1 MWDVLRTR
9 GFFAF
14 ITMVF
19 LNAFVDLGHKILI
32 QNTVFKLYDGQEQ
45 IILSTL
51 VNALILLPFIL
62 LFTPTGFLA
71 DKYPKVQVMR
81 YSAWAGLAI
90 AILITVSYYLGW
102 FWFSFALTFVLAI
115 RSAFYS
121 PAKMGYI
128 RELLGD
134 KQLSQ
139 GNAFAQSTV
148 TLAIMLGTLVFSILF
163 ELSLPN
169 KSSFENAHEILQDFA
184 PLGWLLVLI
193 TGFEIWCAYQL
204 PTTRSTDPEMKY
216 VWQDH
221 LKGKTGLATF
231 KWVKGNQLIWLS
243 IVGLSVF
250 WAVAQVILA
259 TFPAYSKEY
268 LDMTNVA
275 LVQALMAC
283 AGVGIVLGSL
293 WAGRLSRT
301 HIETGLIPVGA
312 LGIMLSVALI
322 TWFENS
328 WLQAAN
334 FFFLGVMGGFFMVPL
349 SALMQYHA
357 PSQHLGRVLAAYNL
371 VSTAAMLLFLLATMA
386 LAWFGIG
393 SKHLFTILILVTV
406 AGALYTVYKLPQS
419 LLRFIASRFFH
430 AAYRLKVIGFE
441 NLPTRGGV
449 LLLGNHISWI
459 DWALVQM
466 ACPRQVRFVMERG
479 YYERWYLKGVLDLFG
494 VIPIT
499 SGSSADSIAEISKLL
514 QKGEMVCLFPEGT
527 ISRTGQLSEFK
538 RGYEKAAQGTDA
550 TIIPFY
556 LHGLWGSRFSRSS
569 GFLREARQSGLKRDI
584 IVSFGQALPSS
595 TPAYELKQHI
605 FDLSFTSWE
614 AYSSLI
620 DPIPVS
626 WVRSAKRLSFRMGAT
641 DVTGEP
647 LSNNRFMT
655 AVFSFANIIRQRSPE
670 QNIGLLL
677 PTSSGS
683 AIANM
688 AVLTLGKTVVNLN
701 YTASAEALASAA
713 EQAELKTLY
722 TSKLFLK
729 KLLER
734 GIDIAA
740 ALPNLDLVYMEELKE
755 SMTKFQLMRTMIA
768 VVLTPTR
775 MLQGLY
781 LRQVSMDSTAAI
793 LFSSGSEGAPKG
805 VELSHRN
812 LAINSRQIADMLNTR
827 EDDVLMGTLPAFHA
841 FGLLASTF
849 MPLSEGIPIV
859 CHPDPTDAVNIAK
872 GIARYEATVLFGTA
886 TFLRLYARN
895 QRVHPLMFDSL
906 RYVVAGAEKLP
917 PEVRQLFSQRFNK
930 AILEGYGTTETSPV
944 ASVNVPDKL
953 DPNSWRVQ
961 PGTRDGTVGMPLPGT
976 SFRIVDPA
984 TMEQLPTGT
993 DGLILIGGPQ
1003 VMKGYLKNPTK
1014 TAEAVVEIAG
1024 QRWYKSGDKG
1034 HLDEDGFLTIVDRYS
1049 RFAKLGGEMVSLTA
1063 VEQTIRQALK
1073 DPELD
1078 LVAVNFPDE
1087 KKGEKVVLL
1096 MGGEHD
1102 PKAVKKQLIE
1112 AGMNPLMIPA
1122 EIYEVEAVP
1131 KLGSGKTDFATA
1143 RKVALSAMA

>member
-9 GFFAF
+9 GFFVF

-19 LNAFVDLGHKILI
+19 LNAFIDLGHKILI
-32 QNTVFKLYDGQEQ
+32 QNTVFKLYDGNEQ
-45 IILSTL
+45 VVLSTL

-62 LFTPTGFLA
+62 FFTPSGFVS
-71 DKYPKVQVMR
+71 DKYSKVKVMR
-81 YSAWAGLAI
+81 YSAWAGLATVF
-90 AILITVSYYLGW
+90 LITISYYLGW
-102 FWFSFALTFVLAI
+102 FWISFGLTFVLAI
-115 RSAFYS
+115 HSAFFS

-134 KQLSQ
+134 KQLPQ

-148 TLAIMLGTLVFSILF
+148 TLAIMLGTLVFSVFF
-163 ELSLPN
+163 ELLLP
-169 KSSFENAHEILQDFA
+169 SQESFTNPQEIMQSFA
-184 PLGWLLVLI
+184 PLGWLLLAL

-204 PTTRSTDPEMKY
+204 PLTTDTDQDMKY

-231 KWVKGNQLIWLS
+231 QWVRSQQLIWLS

-250 WAVAQVILA
+250 WAIAQVILA
-259 TFPAYSKEY
+259 TYPAYSKEY
-268 LDMTNVA
+268 LNMDNVA

-283 AGVGIVLGSL
+283 AGFGIIWGSL

-312 LGIMLSVALI
+312 IGVMLSVSFI
-322 TWFENS
+322 TWIETPFF
-328 WLQAAN
+328 QAAN
-334 FFFLGVMGGFFMVPL
+334 FLFLGVMAGFFMVPL
-349 SALMQYHA
+349 SALMQYHS
-357 PSQHLGRVLAAYNL
+357 PRSQLGRVLAAYNL
-371 VSTAAMLLFLLATMA
+371 VSTVAMLLFLVVTML
-386 LAWFGIG
+386 LAWKGL
-393 SKHLFTILILVTV
+393 SSEHLFTVLKVVAV
-406 AGALYTVYKLPQS
+406 AGAIYTVYKLPQS

-441 NLPTRGGV
+441 NLPTSGGT

-479 YYERWYLKGVLDLFG
+479 YYERWYLKGILDLFG
-494 VIPIT
+494 VIPIA
-499 SGSSADSIAEISKLL
+499 SGSSSDSLAEIARLL
-514 QKGEMVCLFPEGT
+514 EKGEMVCLFPEGT
-527 ISRTGQLSEFK
+527 ISRTGQLAEFK
-538 RGYEKAAQGTDA
+538 RGYEKAVQGTNA

-569 GFLREARQSGLKRDI
+569 GFLRESRQSGFKRDI
-584 IVSFGQALPSS
+584 IVSFGQPLPSDI
-595 TPAYELKQHI
+595 PAYQLKQHI

-614 AYSSLI
+614 AYSHII

-626 WVRSAKRLSFRMGAT
+626 WVRSAKRLKFRMGAT
-641 DVTGEP
+641 DVVGEP
-647 LSNNRFMT
+647 LSNNRLMT
-655 AVFSFANIIRQRSPE
+655 AVFRFANLINHHSPE
-670 QNIGLLL
+670 QNIGILL

-688 AVLTLGKTVVNLN
+688 AVMTLGKTVVNLN
-701 YTASAEALASAA
+701 YTASAEALQSAA

-729 KLLER
+729 KLQER

-740 ALPNLDLVYMEELKE
+740 ALPNLQLLYMEDLKAGITKPQLI
-755 SMTKFQLMRTMIA
+755 MTLLA
-768 VVLTPTR
+768 VVLFPTR
-775 MLQGLY
+775 LLQMLYVRHVNL
-781 LRQVSMDSTAAI
+781 DSTAAI

-895 QRVHPLMFDSL
+895 QRVHPLMFESL

-944 ASVNVPDKL
+944 ASVNIPDKL

-961 PGTRDGTVGMPLPGT
+961 PGSRDGTVGMPLPGT
-976 SFRIVDPA
+976 SFRIVDPV
-984 TMEQLPTGT
+984 TMEQLSTGT

-1003 VMKGYLKNPTK
+1003 VMKGYLKNPEK
-1014 TAEAVVEIAG
+1014 TAEAVVDIAG

-1034 HLDEDGFLTIVDRYS
+1034 HVDEDGFLTIVDRYS

-1063 VEQTIRQALK
+1063 VEQTIRQTLK

-1096 MGGEHD
+1096 LGGEHD

-1112 AGMNPLMIPA
+1112 SGMNPLMIPA
-1122 EIYEVEAVP
+1122 EIYTVDAVP
-1131 KLGSGKTDFATA
+1131 KLGSGKTDFATS
-1143 RKVALSAMA
+1143 RKVAQSAMA

>member
-14 ITMVF
+14 ISMAF

-45 IILSTL
+45 IVLSTL

-81 YSAWAGLAI
+81 YSAWAGLGI
-90 AILITVSYYLGW
+90 VLFITFSYYLGW
-102 FWFSFALTFVLAI
+102 FWFSFALTFLLAVH
-115 RSAFYS
+115 SAFYS

-134 KQLSQ
+134 KQLPQ

-148 TLAIMLGTLVFSILF
+148 TLAILMGTLVFSVLF
-163 ELSLPN
+163 ELVLPN
-169 KSSFENAHEILQDFA
+169 NQTFTSAEEIFRYFA

-193 TGFEIWCAYQL
+193 TGVEIWLSYQL
-204 PTTRSTDPEMKY
+204 PSTRSTDPEMKY
-216 VWQDH
+216 VWDEY

-231 KWVKGNQLIWLS
+231 SWVKSQQLIWLS

-259 TFPAYSKEY
+259 TYPAYSKEY
-268 LDMTNVA
+268 LGMTNVA
-275 LVQALMAC
+275 LVQTLMAC
-283 AGVGIVLGSL
+283 AGIGIVLGSL

-312 LGIMLSVALI
+312 LGVMLSVALV
-322 TWFENS
+322 TWFES
-328 WLQAAN
+328 PIWQAAN
-334 FFFLGVMGGFFMVPL
+334 FLLLGVMGGLFMVPL
-349 SALMQYHA
+349 SALMQYHS

-371 VSTAAMLLFLLATMA
+371 VSTAVMLLFLVVTMA
-386 LAWFGIG
+386 LAWYGIG
-393 SKHLFTILILVTV
+393 SKLLFFVLNLVV
-406 AGALYTVYKLPQS
+406 IAGALYTVYQLPQS

-441 NLPTRGGV
+441 NLPTSGGV

-466 ACPRQVRFVMERG
+466 ASPRQVRFVMERG

-494 VIPIT
+494 VIPIA
-499 SGSSADSIAEISKLL
+499 SGSSSDSLAEIARLL
-514 QKGEMVCLFPEGT
+514 QKGEMVCLFPEGA

-538 RGYEKAAQGTDA
+538 RGYEKAVQGTEV

-584 IVSFGQALPSS
+584 IVSFGKPLPSN
-595 TPAYELKQHI
+595 TPAYQLKQHI

-614 AYSSLI
+614 AYSHII

-641 DVTGEP
+641 DVIGEP
-647 LSNNRFMT
+647 LGNNRFMT

-670 QNIGLLL
+670 QNIGILL

-701 YTASAEALASAA
+701 YTASAEALYSASQ
-713 EQAELKTLY
+713 QAELKNLY

-740 ALPNLDLVYMEELKE
+740 ALPNLNLIYMEDLKAG
-755 SMTKFQLMRTMIA
+755 MTKAQLVMTMLA
-768 VVLTPTR
+768 VVIFPTR
-775 MLQGLY
+775 LLQLLY
-781 LRQVSMDSTAAI
+781 LRPVNLDDTAAI

-895 QRVHPLMFDSL
+895 QRVHPLMFNSL

-953 DPNSWRVQ
+953 DPGSWRVQ
-961 PGTRDGTVGMPLPGT
+961 PGSREGTVGMPLPGT
-976 SFRIVDPA
+976 SFRIVDPVSL
-984 TMEQLPTGT
+984 EQLPTGT

-1003 VMKGYLKNPTK
+1003 VMKGYLKNPEK

-1034 HLDEDGFLTIVDRYS
+1034 HVDEDGFLTIVDRYS

-1073 DPELD
+1073 EPELD

-1096 MGGEHD
+1096 IGGEYD

-1112 AGMNPLMIPA
+1112 SGMNPLMIPA

-1143 RKVALSAMA
+1143 RKVAQSAMA

>member
-9 GFFAF
+9 GFFVF
-14 ITMVF
+14 ITMTF

-45 IILSTL
+45 VILSTL

-62 LFTPTGFLA
+62 LFTPTGFLS
-71 DKYPKVQVMR
+71 DKYSKVKVMR
-81 YSAWAGLAI
+81 YSAWAGLTI
-90 AILITVSYYLGW
+90 VLLITLSYYFGW
-102 FWFSFALTFVLAI
+102 FWFSFGLTFLLAI

-134 KQLSQ
+134 KQLPQ
-139 GNAFAQSTV
+139 GNAFAQSIVTV
-148 TLAIMLGTLVFSILF
+148 AIMLGTLCFSILF
-163 ELSLPN
+163 ELRLPDN
-169 KSSFENAHEILQDFA
+169 QTLTNPKEILQYLA

-204 PTTRSTDPEMKY
+204 PITRDTDAEMKY

-221 LKGKTGLATF
+221 LRGKTGLATF
-231 KWVKGNQLIWLS
+231 KWVKHNQLIWLS

-259 TFPAYSKEY
+259 TYPAYSKEY
-268 LDMTNVA
+268 LNLTNAA

-283 AGVGIVLGSL
+283 AGIGIVLGSL

-312 LGIMLSVALI
+312 LGVMLSVALI
-322 TWFENS
+322 TWFEAP

-334 FFFLGVMGGFFMVPL
+334 FLFLGIMGGFFMVPL
-349 SALMQYHA
+349 SALMQYHS
-357 PSQHLGRVLAAYNL
+357 PRQQLGRALAAYNL
-371 VSTAAMLLFLLATMA
+371 VSTTMMLLFLLATML
-386 LAWFGIG
+386 LAWYGIG
-393 SKHLFTILILVTV
+393 SRYLFTALTLVV
-406 AGALYTVYKLPQS
+406 IVGAVYTVYQLPQS

-479 YYERWYLKGVLDLFG
+479 YYERWYLKGILDLFG
-494 VIPIT
+494 VIPIA
-499 SGSSADSIAEISKLL
+499 SGSSNESIAEISRLL
-514 QKGEMVCLFPEGT
+514 QKGEMICLFPEGA
-527 ISRTGQLSEFK
+527 ISRTGQLAEFK
-538 RGYEKAAQGTDA
+538 RGYERAAQGTDA
-550 TIIPFY
+550 IIIPFY
-556 LHGLWGSRFSRSS
+556 LYGLWGSRFSRSS
-569 GFLREARQSGLKRDI
+569 GFLRETRQSGLKRDI
-584 IVSFGQALPSS
+584 IVSFGQALPSN

-620 DPIPVS
+620 DPLPVS
-626 WVRSAKRLSFRMGAT
+626 WLRSAKRLSFRMGVT
-641 DVTGEP
+641 DVLGEP

-655 AVFSFANIIRQRSPE
+655 AVFRFANIIRQHSHE

-677 PTSSGS
+677 PTSGGS

-688 AVLTLGKTVVNLN
+688 AVMTLGKTVVNLN
-701 YTASAEALASAA
+701 YTASAEALNSAA

-729 KLLER
+729 RLLER

-740 ALPNLDLVYMEELKE
+740 ALPNLQLIYMEDLKAGITKPQLF
-755 SMTKFQLMRTMIA
+755 MTLTA
-768 VVLTPTR
+768 VVLLPTR
-775 MLQGLY
+775 LLQALY
-781 LRQVSMDSTAAI
+781 LQPVRIDATAAI

-805 VELSHRN
+805 VELSHQN

-841 FGLLASTF
+841 FGLLASTL

-886 TFLRLYARN
+886 TFFRLYARN
-895 QRVHPLMFDSL
+895 QKVHPLMLESL

-944 ASVNVPDKL
+944 ASVNIPDKL
-953 DPNSWRVQ
+953 DLNSWRVQ
-961 PGTRDGTVGMPLPGT
+961 PGSRDGTVGMPLPGT

-984 TMEQLPTGT
+984 TLEQLPTGT

-1003 VMKGYLKNPTK
+1003 VMKGYLKNPEK
-1014 TAEAVVEIAG
+1014 TADAVIEIAG

-1034 HLDEDGFLTIVDRYS
+1034 HVDEDGFLTIVDRYS
-1049 RFAKLGGEMVSLTA
+1049 RFAKLGGEMISLTA
-1063 VEQTIRQALK
+1063 VEQTIRQMLK
-1073 DPELD
+1073 EPELD

-1096 MGGEHD
+1096 LGGEHD
-1102 PKAVKKQLIE
+1102 PKLVRRQLIE
-1112 AGMNPLMIPA
+1112 TGMNPLMIPA
-1122 EIYEVEAVP
+1122 EIYAVEAIP

-1143 RKVALSAMA
+1143 RKLAKSTMA

>member
-9 GFFAF
+9 GFFVF
-14 ITMVF
+14 ITMTF

-45 IILSTL
+45 VILSTL

-62 LFTPTGFLA
+62 LFTPTGFLS
-71 DKYPKVQVMR
+71 DKYSKVKVMR

-90 AILITVSYYLGW
+90 VLLITLSYYFGW
-102 FWFSFALTFVLAI
+102 FWFSFGLTFLLAI

-134 KQLSQ
+134 KQLPQ
-139 GNAFAQSTV
+139 GNAFAQSIVTV
-148 TLAIMLGTLVFSILF
+148 AIMLGTLCFSILF
-163 ELSLPN
+163 ELRLPDN
-169 KSSFENAHEILQDFA
+169 QTLTNPKEILQYLA

-204 PTTRSTDPEMKY
+204 PITRDTDAEMKY

-221 LKGKTGLATF
+221 LRGKTGLATF
-231 KWVKGNQLIWLS
+231 KWVKHNQLIWLS

-259 TFPAYSKEY
+259 TYPAYSKEY
-268 LDMTNVA
+268 LNLTNAA

-283 AGVGIVLGSL
+283 AGIGIVLGSL

-312 LGIMLSVALI
+312 LGVMLSVALI
-322 TWFENS
+322 TWFEAP

-334 FFFLGVMGGFFMVPL
+334 FLFLGIMGGFFMVPL
-349 SALMQYHA
+349 SALMQYHS
-357 PSQHLGRVLAAYNL
+357 PRQQLGRALAAYNL
-371 VSTAAMLLFLLATMA
+371 VSTTMMLLFLLATML
-386 LAWFGIG
+386 LAWYGIG
-393 SKHLFTILILVTV
+393 SRYLFTALTLVV
-406 AGALYTVYKLPQS
+406 IIGAVYTVYQLPQS

-479 YYERWYLKGVLDLFG
+479 YYERWYLKGILDLFG
-494 VIPIT
+494 VIPIA
-499 SGSSADSIAEISKLL
+499 SGSSNESIAEISRLL
-514 QKGEMVCLFPEGT
+514 QKGEMICLFPEGA
-527 ISRTGQLSEFK
+527 ISRTGQLAEFK
-538 RGYEKAAQGTDA
+538 RGYERAAQGTDA
-550 TIIPFY
+550 IIIPFY
-556 LHGLWGSRFSRSS
+556 LYGLWGSRFSRSS
-569 GFLREARQSGLKRDI
+569 GFLRETRQSGLKRDI

-620 DPIPVS
+620 DPLPVS
-626 WVRSAKRLSFRMGAT
+626 WLRSAKRLSFRMGVT
-641 DVTGEP
+641 DVLGEP

-655 AVFSFANIIRQRSPE
+655 AVFRFANIIRQRSHE

-677 PTSSGS
+677 PTSGGS

-688 AVLTLGKTVVNLN
+688 AVMTLGKTVVNLN
-701 YTASAEALASAA
+701 YTASAEALNSAA

-729 KLLER
+729 RLLER

-740 ALPNLDLVYMEELKE
+740 ALPNLQLIYMEDLKAGITKPQLF
-755 SMTKFQLMRTMIA
+755 MTLTA
-768 VVLTPTR
+768 VVLLPTR
-775 MLQGLY
+775 LLQALY
-781 LRQVSMDSTAAI
+781 LQPVRIDATAAI

-841 FGLLASTF
+841 FGLLASTL

-886 TFLRLYARN
+886 TFFRLYARN
-895 QRVHPLMFDSL
+895 QKVHPLMLESL

-944 ASVNVPDKL
+944 ASVNIPDKL
-953 DPNSWRVQ
+953 DLSSWRVQ
-961 PGTRDGTVGMPLPGT
+961 PGSRDGTVGMPLPGT

-984 TMEQLPTGT
+984 TLEQLPTGT

-1003 VMKGYLKNPTK
+1003 VMKGYLKNPEK
-1014 TAEAVVEIAG
+1014 TADAVIEIAG

-1034 HLDEDGFLTIVDRYS
+1034 HVDEDGFLTIVDRYS
-1049 RFAKLGGEMVSLTA
+1049 RFAKLGGEMISLTA
-1063 VEQTIRQALK
+1063 VEQTIRQMLK
-1073 DPELD
+1073 EPELD

-1096 MGGEHD
+1096 LGGEHD
-1102 PKAVKKQLIE
+1102 PKLVRRQLIE
-1112 AGMNPLMIPA
+1112 TGMNPLMIPA
-1122 EIYEVEAVP
+1122 EIYAVEAIP

-1143 RKVALSAMA
+1143 RKLAKSTMA

>member
-14 ITMVF
+14 IIMAF

-45 IILSTL
+45 IVLSTI

-71 DKYPKVQVMR
+71 DKYPKVKVMR
-81 YSAWAGLAI
+81 YSAWAGLGLTV
-90 AILITVSYYLGW
+90 LITISYYLGW
-102 FWFSFALTFVLAI
+102 FWFSFGLTFVLAI

-134 KQLSQ
+134 KQLPQ

-148 TLAIMLGTLVFSILF
+148 TLAIMLSTLCFSVLF
-163 ELSLPN
+163 ELILPN
-169 KSSFENAHEILQDFA
+169 DQAFSNAQDILQSFA
-184 PLGWLLVLI
+184 PLGWMLVAI

-204 PTTRSTDPEMKY
+204 PATRSTDPDMKY

-231 KWVKGNQLIWLS
+231 KWIKAHQLIWLS

-259 TFPAYSKEY
+259 TYPAYSKEY
-268 LDMTNVA
+268 LGMTNVA

-283 AGVGIVLGSL
+283 AGLGIVLGSL
-293 WAGRLSRT
+293 LAGCLSRT

-312 LGIMLSVALI
+312 LGIMLSVALV
-322 TWFENS
+322 TWFES
-328 WLQAAN
+328 SLWQAAN
-334 FFFLGVMGGFFMVPL
+334 FLFLGVMAGLFMVPL
-349 SALMQYHA
+349 SALMQYHS
-357 PSQHLGRVLAAYNL
+357 PSQQLGRVLAAYNL
-371 VSTAAMLLFLLATMA
+371 VSTAVMLLFLLVTMT
-386 LAWFGIG
+386 LAWYGIS
-393 SKHLFTILILVTV
+393 SKLLFFVLNVVVI
-406 AGALYTVYKLPQS
+406 AGALYTVYQLPHS
-419 LLRFIASRFFH
+419 LLRFVASRFFH

-441 NLPTRGGV
+441 NLPTSGGV

-466 ACPRQVRFVMERG
+466 ASPRQVRFVMERG

-494 VIPIT
+494 VIPIA
-499 SGSSADSIAEISKLL
+499 SGSSTDSLAEIARLL
-514 QKGEMVCLFPEGT
+514 QKGEMVCLFPEGA

-538 RGYEKAAQGTDA
+538 RGYEKAVQGTDA

-584 IVSFGQALPSS
+584 IVSFGKALPSD
-595 TPAYELKQHI
+595 TPAYQLKQHI

-614 AYSSLI
+614 AYSHII

-641 DVTGEP
+641 DVIGEP
-647 LSNNRFMT
+647 LGNNRFMT

-670 QNIGLLL
+670 QNIGILL

-701 YTASAEALASAA
+701 YTASAEALQSASQ
-713 EQAELKTLY
+713 QAELKNLY

-740 ALPNLDLVYMEELKE
+740 ALPNLNLIYMEDLKAE
-755 SMTKFQLMRTMIA
+755 ITKSQLIMTMLA
-768 VVLTPTR
+768 VVLFPTR
-775 MLQGLY
+775 LLQLLY
-781 LRQVSMDSTAAI
+781 LRHVNLDDTAAI

-895 QRVHPLMFDSL
+895 QRVHPLMFNSL

-953 DPNSWRVQ
+953 DPGSWRVQ
-961 PGTRDGTVGMPLPGT
+961 PGSREGTVGMPLPGT
-976 SFRIVDPA
+976 SFRIVDPVSL
-984 TMEQLPTGT
+984 EQLPTGT

-1003 VMKGYLKNPTK
+1003 VMKGYLKNPEK

-1034 HLDEDGFLTIVDRYS
+1034 HVDEDGFLTIVDRYS

-1063 VEQTIRQALK
+1063 VEQAIRQALQE
-1073 DPELD
+1073 PELD

-1096 MGGEHD
+1096 IGGEHD

-1112 AGMNPLMIPA
+1112 SGMNPLMIPA
-1122 EIYEVEAVP
+1122 EIYEVDTVP

-1143 RKVALSAMA
+1143 RKVAQTAMA